1 MLASLNREDFI
12 TLLNELGQEG
22 DDEVLAA
29 ARDLHARITV
39 SGLDWDSLLVPE
51 EDPDAEPEDD
61 DEDDYADEEDESGEN
76 DADDDA
82 EDDSEEDTAADEDED
97 VDADDA
103 DEDEDVDAADADED
117 EDVDAADADED
128 EDEDAKL
135 SAEQKKEAADL
146 IATISGLQVSAS
158 TKEDMKEYKQDLADG
173 EFGTMDLNYLRSLRA
188 RLGK

>member
-103 DEDEDVDAADADED
+103 DEDEDVDAADAD
-117 EDVDAADADED
+117 AD